1 MAKQKISAREQVW
14 TMFQAMTVRDIAKKL
29 GVDRR
34 TVQRWKNQDQQPKPQ
49 NEKKIAREASA
60 VRRGTRE
67 IARSKR
73 EHYEPPKTTVPVRGK
88 RQYVGAEVTKER
100 FEELQRL
107 KKTDRRHQYDL
118 FRRLKDKRGKTHY
131 FHYQDAGAVVF
142 DVRRIREVDALNLV
156 KSYRGSG
163 ASLVIIRRLK
173 KDSVTTD
180 GRVIAKKGEHV
191 GSRLYSLDSGIFSDD
206 ERIMKIIRENS
217 ASGQLIY
224 FRMVGGNFAR

>member
-1 MAKQKISAREQVW
+1 MAKPKIPASEQVW
-14 TMFQAMTVRDIAKKL
+14 TLFQTMTVRDIAKKL
-29 GVDRR
+29 KVDRR
-34 TVQRWKNQDQQPKPQ
+34 TVQRWKNQGQQPKPI
-49 NEKKIAREASA
+49 NEKKITREATI

-107 KKTDRRHQYDL
+107 KKTDKRHQYDL

-142 DVRRIREVDALNLV
+142 DVRRLRETDMLNLV
-156 KSYRGSG
+156 KGYRGSG
-163 ASLVIIRRLK
+163 ASLIIIRRLK
-173 KDSVTTD
+173 KDSVTVD

-191 GSRLYSLDSGIFSDD
+191 GSRLYSLDSGIFSSD
-206 ERIMKIIRENS
+206 ERIMRLIRENS
-217 ASGQLIY
+217 AAGQLLY
-224 FRMVGGNFAR
+224 FRLVGGKFSR